1 MKSLGIFAVD
11 ECMVSLNECDRT
23 VFSRFVILAIKEDL
37 CAQNMAVLLGRNKD
51 SFLLSFLAPMPK
63 GLDSGLTTLSKYL
76 EGTFFEGSDLCRS

>member
-37 CAQNMAVLLGRNKD
+37 FSQNMAVLLGRNKD

-63 GLDSGLTTLSKYL
+63 GLD
-76 EGTFFEGSDLCRS
+76 RSVKIS